1 MDISEEDIR
10 NDENAKDFI
19 NLSHI
24 ELPLPENDFSEY
36 NDPFCELYKH
46 IPKEELEKIL
56 EFVKRQIDEYIKS
69 KSNS

>member
-1 MDISEEDIR
+1 MKISEEDIR
-10 NDENAKDFI
+10 KDENAKDYI

-36 NDPFCELYKH
+36 NDPFNELYNH

-56 EFVKRQIDEYIKS
+56 DFVKRQIDEYIKS